1 MADSA
6 ISGLPEL
13 TTPTDDIEFI
23 INDNGINKRIKNTNM
38 SAASGAETPSG
49 LLTKLKT
56 VDGVGSGLDADTI
69 QNQTPNNL
77 SLNGGYF

>member
-13 TTPTDDIEFI
+13 TTPIDEMEFV
-23 INDNGINKRIKNTNM
+23 INDNGINKRIKNANMATNET
-38 SAASGAETPSG
+38 ASE

-69 QNQTPNNL
+69 QNQTPDTL

>member
-13 TTPTDDIEFI
+13 TTPKDEMEFV
-23 INDNGINKRIKNTNM
+23 INDNGISKRIKNANM
-38 SAASGAETPSG
+38 ATTETASD

-69 QNQTPNNL
+69 QNQTPDTL

>member
-13 TTPTDDIEFI
+13 TTPTDDIEFV

-38 SAASGAETPSG
+38 SAASGGTASG

>member
-13 TTPTDDIEFI
+13 TTPKNEMEFV
-23 INDNGINKRIKNTNM
+23 INDNGISKRIKNANM
-38 SAASGAETPSG
+38 TTTETASE
-49 LLTKLKT
+49 LLAKLKT
-56 VDGVGSGLDADTI
+56 VDGADSGLDADTI
-69 QNQTPNNL
+69 HNQTPDEL

>member
-13 TTPTDDIEFI
+13 TIPTDDIEFV

-38 SAASGAETPSG
+38 SASSGAETASG

-69 QNQTPNNL
+69 QNQTPDNL

>member
-13 TTPTDDIEFI
+13 TTPKNEMEFV
-23 INDNGINKRIKNTNM
+23 INDNGISKRIKNANM
-38 SAASGAETPSG
+38 ATETASE
-49 LLTKLKT
+49 LLAKLKT
-56 VDGVGSGLDADTI
+56 VDGADSGLDADTI
-69 QNQTPNNL
+69 HNQSPDEL

>member
-1 MADSA
+1 MV
-6 ISGLPEL
+6 
-13 TTPTDDIEFI
+13 T
-23 INDNGINKRIKNTNM
+23 
-38 SAASGAETPSG
+38 AETASD